1 MDTDASGTDLAELIA
16 ADHRAVEALF
26 DRLDADAGDRKEVV
40 EELVKALSR
49 HAVAEEQVVYPALR
63 AAEGGDLLADHAIDE
78 HQVVKDALN
87 RVDGGKPDD
96 ENVAS
101 SLTTVMEEVRLHANR
116 EEAELLPALRAAVG
130 DERMVELGRAYVE
143 ARDKAPTRP
152 HPHAPNTPP
161 GNVVAGAVAAPVDK
175 VRDKLTGRD

>member
-1 MDTDASGTDLAELIA
+1 METGTDVAALIE

-26 DRLDADAGDRKEVV
+26 DQLDAETGDRKEIVAQI
-40 EELVKALSR
+40 VKALSQ

-63 AAEGGDLLADHAIDE
+63 EAEGGDLLADHAIDE
-78 HQVVKDALN
+78 HQVVKEALN
-87 RVDGGKPDD
+87 RLDGGDPDD
-96 ENVAS
+96 EGFQS

-116 EEAELLPALRAAVG
+116 EEAELLPQLREAVG
-130 DERMVELGRAYVE
+130 EERMVELGRAYVD
-143 ARDKAPTRP
+143 ARDSAPTRA